1 MSSDGR
7 DSSRFPVGGGFLR
20 GLPFWLGAVI
30 VSFVPTKTLSTIDF
44 VLAPPQGIGNLI
56 FDDALFLSLI
66 MLYFLYAMRYITRR
80 IDRLGEYV
88 KDMSLGNTALHLGT
102 SYRLSRVF
110 LIWIILLGII
120 TLLSPIPATIEK
132 VALEQIPV
140 FAYFFLILALFLWTY
155 GSSMLAIYRA
165 GRLPFQLKPFT
176 EDRTLGLK
184 PFGTASMRLASVY
197 AIFPIIVTI
206 TQLFKINVEVPGGV
220 TVEPGHFEAGSAIFL
235 GGLILVGIALFLLP
249 LVGIHR
255 RLQEAQCRELDWITP
270 RYTTLVQRLKDRMSR
285 SDHLE
290 SADEKDALASEL
302 SAVRQ
307 VESDIHRIQTWPFDI
322 GVITRLATVLV
333 LPPILGVIAR
343 IMILIFLH
351 I

>member
-88 KDMSLGNTALHLGT
+88 KHMSLGNTALHLGT

-140 FAYFFLILALFLWTY
+140 FAYFFLILAFFLWTY
-155 GSSMLAIYRA
+155 GSSMLTIYRA
-165 GRLPFQLKPFT
+165 GKLPFQLKPFT

-184 PFGTASMRLASVY
+184 PFGAVSMRLVSVY
-197 AIFPIIVTI
+197 AIFPIIVAFLQLI
-206 TQLFKINVEVPGGV
+206 TLNVEVPGGV
-220 TVEPGHFEAGSAIFL
+220 TVGLGSFRASDLIIL
-235 GGLILVGIALFLLP
+235 GGLILVGVVLFLLP
-249 LVGIHR
+249 LLGIHR
-255 RLQEAQCRELDWITP
+255 RLQEARRQELSWITR
-270 RYTTLVQRLKDRMSR
+270 RYTNLVQRLKDRMSH
-285 SDHLE
+285 SDQFE
-290 SADEKDALASEL
+290 NANEKDALASEI
-302 SAVRQ
+302 STVRQ
-307 VESDIHRIQTWPFDI
+307 IESDIHRIQTWPFDL

-333 LPPILGVIAR
+333 LPPILGVVAR
-343 IMILIFLH
+343 IMILIFLR

>member
-1 MSSDGR
+1 M
-7 DSSRFPVGGGFLR
+7 GGFLR

-30 VSFVPTKTLSTIDF
+30 VSFVPTKILSTIDY

-56 FDDALFLSLI
+56 LDDALFLSLI

-88 KDMSLGNTALHLGT
+88 KGMNLGNTALHLGP
-102 SYRLSRVF
+102 SYRLSRVL

-120 TLLSPIPATIEK
+120 TLLSPIPSTIEK

-165 GRLPFQLKPFT
+165 GKLPFQLKPFT

-197 AIFPIIVTI
+197 AIFPIIVTLLQLI
-206 TQLFKINVEVPGGV
+206 TINVEVPGGV
-220 TVEPGHFEAGSAIFL
+220 TVGLGSFRTSDLVIL
-235 GGLILVGIALFLLP
+235 GGLILVGVVLFLLP
-249 LVGIHR
+249 LIGIHR
-255 RLQEAQCRELDWITP
+255 RLQEARRQELNWITP
-270 RYTTLVQRLKDRMSR
+270 RYTSLVQRLKDKMTH
-285 SDHLE
+285 SDELE
-290 SADEKDALASEL
+290 NVNETDALASEL
-302 SAVRQ
+302 SIVRQ
-307 VESDIHRIQTWPFDI
+307 IESDIHRIQTWPFDLS
-322 GVITRLATVLV
+322 VCTRLATVLV
-333 LPPILGVIAR
+333 LPPTLAVVAR
-343 IMILIFLH
+343 IMILMFLR

>member
-1 MSSDGR
+1 MERTAYVSSGLP
-7 DSSRFPVGGGFLR
+7 FGGFLR
-20 GLPFWLGAVI
+20 RLPFWLGAVI
-30 VSFVPTKTLSTIDF
+30 VSFVPTKILSTIDY

-56 FDDALFLSLI
+56 LDDALFLSVI

-80 IDRLGEYV
+80 INRLGDYV
-88 KDMSLGNTALHLGT
+88 EGMNLGNKALHLGT
-102 SYRLSRVF
+102 SYRLSRV
-110 LIWIILLGII
+110 LSIWIILLGII
-120 TLLSPIPATIEK
+120 TLLSPIPSTIEK

-165 GRLPFQLKPFT
+165 GKLPFQLKPFT
-176 EDRTLGLK
+176 EDRILGLK

-220 TVEPGHFEAGSAIFL
+220 TVEPGNFEAGNSIFL
-235 GGLILVGIALFLLP
+235 GGLILVGVALFLLP

-255 RLQEAQCRELDWITP
+255 RLQDARRQELNWITP
-270 RYTTLVQRLKDRMSR
+270 RYTSLVQRLKDRMSH
-285 SDHLE
+285 SDKFE
-290 SADEKDALASEL
+290 SVNEKDALASEL
-302 SAVRQ
+302 SIIRQ
-307 VESDIHRIQTWPFDI
+307 IESDIHRIQTWPFDI
-322 GVITRLATVLV
+322 GVITRLATVLI

-343 IMILIFLH
+343 IMILIFLR

>member
-1 MSSDGR
+1 
-7 DSSRFPVGGGFLR
+7 
-20 GLPFWLGAVI
+20 
-30 VSFVPTKTLSTIDF
+30 
-44 VLAPPQGIGNLI
+44 VL
-56 FDDALFLSLI
+56 
-66 MLYFLYAMRYITRR
+66 
-80 IDRLGEYV
+80 
-88 KDMSLGNTALHLGT
+88 
-102 SYRLSRVF
+102 

-120 TLLSPIPATIEK
+120 TLLSPIPSTIEK

-165 GRLPFQLKPFT
+165 GKLPFRLKPFT
-176 EDRTLGLK
+176 EDRILGLK

-220 TVEPGHFEAGSAIFL
+220 TVEPGSFEAGNAIFL
-235 GGLILVGIALFLLP
+235 GGLILVGVALFLLP

-255 RLQEAQCRELDWITP
+255 RLQEARRRELDWITP

-285 SDHLE
+285 SDQLE

-343 IMILIFLH
+343 IMILIFLR

>member
-1 MSSDGR
+1 MSIDGR

-88 KDMSLGNTALHLGT
+88 KDMSIGNTALHLGT

-140 FAYFFLILALFLWTY
+140 FAYFFLILAFFLWTY

-165 GRLPFQLKPFT
+165 GKLPYQLKPFT

-184 PFGTASMRLASVY
+184 PFGTVSMRLVSVY
-197 AIFPIIVTI
+197 TIFPIIVMFLQLI
-206 TQLFKINVEVPGGV
+206 TINVEVPGGV
-220 TVEPGHFEAGSAIFL
+220 TVGLGSFRASDLIIL
-235 GGLILVGIALFLLP
+235 GGLILVGVILFLIP
-249 LVGIHR
+249 LLVIHR
-255 RLQEAQCRELDWITP
+255 LLQEARRQ
-270 RYTTLVQRLKDRMSR
+270 
-285 SDHLE
+285 
-290 SADEKDALASEL
+290 EL
-302 SAVRQ
+302 S
-307 VESDIHRIQTWPFDI
+307 
-322 GVITRLATVLV
+322 
-333 LPPILGVIAR
+333 
-343 IMILIFLH
+343 
-351 I
+351 

>member
-1 MSSDGR
+1 MSSGGR

-165 GRLPFQLKPFT
+165 GRLPFQLRPFT
-176 EDRTLGLK
+176 EDRT
-184 PFGTASMRLASVY
+184 FGWRALTRKTLWRVSS
-197 AIFPIIVTI
+197 
-206 TQLFKINVEVPGGV
+206 QLFVKSRVTFTGFRPGPS
-220 TVEPGHFEAGSAIFL
+220 TSESSPDSQPFWFC
-235 GGLILVGIALFLLP
+235 
-249 LVGIHR
+249 
-255 RLQEAQCRELDWITP
+255 LQFS
-270 RYTTLVQRLKDRMSR
+270 V
-285 SDHLE
+285 
-290 SADEKDALASEL
+290 
-302 SAVRQ
+302 
-307 VESDIHRIQTWPFDI
+307 
-322 GVITRLATVLV
+322 
-333 LPPILGVIAR
+333 
-343 IMILIFLH
+343 
-351 I
+351 